1 MLSENAALWHC
12 TAHFESCLPVWPQP
26 SVDVHACRMI
36 VLTSTSGIP
45 RLGVHVYL
53 ARLSWHHV
61 SSAAH
66 LHEHPDDHECH
77 VC

>member
-61 SSAAH
+61 SSTAH